1 MLVCGKV
8 AFVVLNTVVLTNVVV
23 AVLLEKVIDDGGHDG
38 GGGEGG
44 GAEGGGGAEAT
55 AEVQPP
61 GRAGGKS
68 DHYPH
73 RVEHHTCKVV
83 PFDDDGDEEI
93 LPGPGNGG
101 ADCGAN
107 GGANG
112 AGWCGNGVSP
122 PMTGL
127 ADGEKELHTQ
137 VKAMRSELSAVMPV
151 LEALREEM
159 AAMRAEQV
167 RVAKVM
173 QQAG

>member
-68 DHYPH
+68 DHYPR

-83 PFDDDGDEEI
+83 PFDDDGDEEM
-93 LPGPGNGG
+93 PGPGNGG

-159 AAMRAEQV
+159 AAMRAEQA